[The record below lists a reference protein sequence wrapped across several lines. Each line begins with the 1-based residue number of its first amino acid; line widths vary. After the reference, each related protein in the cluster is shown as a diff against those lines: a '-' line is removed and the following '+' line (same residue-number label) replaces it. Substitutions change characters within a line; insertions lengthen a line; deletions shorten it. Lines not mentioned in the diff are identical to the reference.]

1 MGEFCIFQTEK
12 LGVTK
17 KLSQPSG
24 MVQFSPELSVV
35 GSSLEAG

>member
-1 MGEFCIFQTEK
+1 MGEFCVFQTRK
-12 LGVTK
+12 LVVTK

-24 MVQFSPELSVV
+24 MVQFSPELSV